1 MGKQFYLEKNVYS
14 LKFIFFIF
22 RITLNC
28 QYYNS
33 HHELFQN
40 EQLHTSE
47 DSFLTTVHRY
57 TDYINIIN
65 RLL

>member
-22 RITLNC
+22 RISLNC
-28 QYYNS
+28 QYYDS
-33 HHELFQN
+33 HHELFQY
-40 EQLHTSE
+40 EQFHTSE
-47 DSFLTTVHRY
+47 DSLLTYSRY